1 MTIVESKLVMQTSLL
16 QQLRQAKPA
25 LFSRYPLKT
34 LGLFGS
40 HAREDAHPDSDVDI
54 LVEFE
59 KPVGFEAVDLA
70 IELEELLHLRVDL
83 VSRKGVK
90 ASLWPFIEKDLIYV

>member
-1 MTIVESKLVMQTSLL
+1 MLTDSLL
-16 QQLRQAKPA
+16 HELQSAKPS
-25 LFSRYPLKT
+25 LFSRYPLKA

-40 HAREDAHPDSDVDI
+40 HARNDARPDSDVDI

-59 KPVGFEAVDLA
+59 KPVGFEVVDLA
-70 IELEELLHLRVDL
+70 LELEALLHHRVDL

-90 ASLWPFIEKDLIYV
+90 ASLGPFIEKDLIYV